1 MLRKYLKYLV
11 ILIVVG
17 FVLTN
22 AVYIKKLSEVQAATL
37 TKKFDAES
45 YAHTFW
51 AEKLIPSLNKAIEID
66 TLVARLKKQP
76 EKTFNAYSH
85 ALGIGNLKYFLV
97 KGNGKV
103 LSVGE
108 NSVTV
113 LVNSATAKNVI
124 EIATEYV
131 YGNAIRDASGIIS
144 MNEFDNTMNFN
155 EVSAGINKIVRTKV
169 LPDFIATVKQGAT
182 VQFAGAIELNK
193 KHLSLK
199 EIEVVPIAL
208 KIIN

>member
-1 MLRKYLKYLV
+1 MVRKYLKYLV
-11 ILIVVG
+11 IILVVG
-17 FVLTN
+17 LVLKNT
-22 AVYIKKLSEVQAATL
+22 VYIRKLSEVHAATL
-37 TKKFDAES
+37 KKRFDAEG

-51 AEKLIPSLNKAIEID
+51 NKKLIPSLNKAVEID
-66 TLVARLKKQP
+66 TLIAMLKAQP
-76 EKTFNAYSH
+76 ENTFNAYSH

-97 KGNGKV
+97 KGEGKI
-103 LSVGE
+103 LAVGE

-113 LVNSATAKNVI
+113 LVKGATTKNVI

-131 YGNAIRDASGIIS
+131 YGNAIRDASGIIN
-144 MNEFDNTMNFN
+144 MTEFDNTMDFN

-169 LPDFIATVKQGAT
+169 LPDFIARVKEGTA

>member
-1 MLRKYLKYLV
+1 
-11 ILIVVG
+11 
-17 FVLTN
+17 
-22 AVYIKKLSEVQAATL
+22 
-37 TKKFDAES
+37 
-45 YAHTFW
+45 
-51 AEKLIPSLNKAIEID
+51 LIPSLNKAIEID
-66 TLVARLKKQP
+66 TLITLLKKQP

-155 EVSAGINKIVRTKV
+155 EVSASINKIVRTKV
-169 LPDFIATVKQGAT
+169 LPDFITTVKKGAA